1 MPRGVPTHAA
11 RWWYVRLNRQDHP
24 WVFEGGEPYRKIAA
38 LELIATLLSEVAF
51 GKDRAGVTR
60 MRLVGTTDNLGNQGA
75 IRKLMTSSFPLCTAL
90 MELASRQ
97 AQSGTEMV
105 LRWAPREQNVEA
117 DELSNGIFHRFR
129 PELRVAIACDRT
141 TLPVMHEMLDYGRD
155 LYRNIQESKERRG
168 LEVHALTGGNS
179 SKRGRGLKETD
190 PW

>member
-1 MPRGVPTHAA
+1 
-11 RWWYVRLNRQDHP
+11 
-24 WVFEGGEPYRKIAA
+24 
-38 LELIATLLSEVAF
+38 
-51 GKDRAGVTR
+51 
-60 MRLVGTTDNLGNQGA
+60 
-75 IRKLMTSSFPLCTAL
+75 
-90 MELASRQ
+90 
-97 AQSGTEMV
+97 MV

-168 LEVHALTGGNS
+168 LEVHALTGGTS
-179 SKRGRGLKETD
+179 RKRGRGLKETD